1 MWVLC
6 GIVDYVP
13 VNTPPMSN
21 PLDVDKI
28 VLQSSVSPTWL
39 QTLNKQTLIDAIVEM
54 KSGGLEKKR
63 LLDQRIIE
71 ARDQGMRWNRED
83 KKPDLTSTVLRK
95 LSEWEEGFKEGMES
109 DPKDFK
115 DSFYE
120 DVLKSKGRAFISG
133 LCNKIEK
140 SKNSGRASS
149 YLPTRFRRNLENM
162 GTKVVVNT
170 NPSKTPTAEDVVRAW
185 LGNSLDPDS
194 FEKRVKVVKKKM
206 EAGEDGVSTLIA
218 ITSAKYPPI
227 GIEYDRDGTN
237 PTGAQKY
244 QSIKVKR
251 LYDDQ
256 IKKFWDDLMA

>member
-1 MWVLC
+1 
-6 GIVDYVP
+6 
-13 VNTPPMSN
+13 MSN
-21 PLDVDKI
+21 LSDIDKI

-39 QTLNKQTLIDAIVEM
+39 HTLSKQTLIDSILEI
-54 KSGGLEKKR
+54 KNNGPEKKKE
-63 LLDQRIIE
+63 LDKRILE
-71 ARDQGMRWNRED
+71 ARSQGMKWNRDD
-83 KKPDLTSTVLRK
+83 KKPNLTATVVRK
-95 LSEWEEGFKEGMES
+95 LNEWEKGFKEGMES

-115 DSFYE
+115 NSFYE

-133 LCNKIEK
+133 LCSKIEK
-140 SKNSGRASS
+140 SKNSGQESS
-149 YLPTRFRRNLENM
+149 YLPVRFRRNLGIQANSAP
-162 GTKVVVNT
+162 KPVVNT
-170 NPSKTPTAEDVVRAW
+170 SPSKTPTAEDVVRAW

-251 LYDDQ
+251 LYDDK